1 MLSKCVRLKYL
12 IVQWFLDYISA
23 YKWVQRGRLLVVSV
37 LSVISTVIHSSLT
50 AAGKS
55 PHSAFFCT
63 HHNTE
68 SGASFNSPVTRKTL
82 ILLRYS
88 SLFKS
93 EIMSSELQAFF
104 WWKNLQCIQNRLYHH
119 VHVAWLSLAFLLL
132 LLSLSHPLSFPLQS
146 AYCNTP
152 THAAGMKRERQMGG
166 VRVEG
171 WGEVKEGRKE
181 GRCEK
186 EKGSSRK
193 AHSVIAPKCE
203 WLRKHLIF

>member
-1 MLSKCVRLKYL
+1 M
-12 IVQWFLDYISA
+12 
-23 YKWVQRGRLLVVSV
+23 SV

-104 WWKNLQCIQNRLYHH
+104 LMEEFAVYTEQAVPSCACGLVIP
-119 VHVAWLSLAFLLL
+119 
-132 LLSLSHPLSFPLQS
+132 SLSSPLALSVTPSLLPS
-146 AYCNTP
+146 A
-152 THAAGMKRERQMGG
+152 
-166 VRVEG
+166 V
-171 WGEVKEGRKE
+171 
-181 GRCEK
+181 
-186 EKGSSRK
+186 S
-193 AHSVIAPKCE
+193 I
-203 WLRKHLIF
+203 L